1 MSRFSVKRMSIK
13 ICGQDTPPPV
23 NNICSLATIDE
34 PLTEF
39 GLRVD
44 LKLPNAPYE
53 RLALRKD
60 TEILLQ
66 EPPNGLLLLNARGC
80 QFHGFVVW
88 YFLVRLHQYFR
99 LFLVPQNL
107 PSGRKGIRPLGSIIG
122 INPYFRLGYL
132 GI

>member
-1 MSRFSVKRMSIK
+1 MS
-13 ICGQDTPPPV
+13 
-23 NNICSLATIDE
+23 L
-34 PLTEF
+34 LTEF

-53 RLALRKD
+53 RLALRRD

-88 YFLVRLHQYFR
+88 YFPVRLHQYFR
-99 LFLVPQNL
+99 LFLVPQEL
-107 PSGRKGIRPLGSIIG
+107 YQAAAKVSGRLAQS
-122 INPYFRLGYL
+122 LV
-132 GI
+132 